1 MQHHS
6 KRLRGAVFPVAWRVV
21 GVVALCVAALSLLV
35 FRSIPH
41 ARAMGLSRMITGT
54 ISSSPASGPVGT
66 TISVSGSGWGG
77 TDGTPVS
84 FGYMVNSSCSI
95 VADSQNGS
103 LSGGNFSGWFRW
115 PSGTAL
121 YTYSVCAMIGNT
133 LAVAGNFTVL
143 SFSPPAVSISP
154 SRLVPNAQA
163 TITATN
169 YYPAGT
175 PVHFYWMS
183 GNTIV
188 ENLYSVASNTSGVAV
203 LTFIVPKLSIA
214 NGSYTINASAD
225 GGQPG
230 TLFSSV
236 NFTYAAPG
244 VSPSPTP
251 RPSPTTTPAVTPT
264 TTTTPAATPTTRTSA
279 TVTTASPTA
288 GVSPTVGNG
297 QTPTTSGTN
306 SGNNGNTNTG
316 TSTASSPDN
325 FLLIAGMAVLS
336 GALLAGVALLLLFRR
351 RRKAAARAKMM
362 PPRRPASPAQAP
374 LFNQYYPQSVPLY
387 NGAMLPPLNNAPPL
401 NGSLPGNANPLSY
414 PSYNPLPAPTMF
426 APRPG
431 TMSAVPLTPAPVPVA
446 AGAWEGNGNAVAPV
460 ANPATGAMPPTLPPP
475 LPTLSQPPAWLS
487 DPALDAMR
495 RQAQSGLFVAP
506 RPFKDKRSQ

>member
-1 MQHHS
+1 MQHQTN
-6 KRLRGAVFPVAWRVV
+6 RLRWAVLPVAWRVG
-21 GVVALCVAALSLLV
+21 GVVALCFAALSFLV

-41 ARAMGLSRMITGT
+41 AKATGLSRMIPGT

-66 TISVSGSGWGG
+66 TISVSGSGWEGS
-77 TDGTPVS
+77 DGTPVS
-84 FGYMVNSSCSI
+84 FGYIVNSSCSI

-103 LSGGNFSGWFRW
+103 LSGGSFSGWFRW

-121 YTYSVCAMIGNT
+121 YTYSICAMIGNT
-133 LAVAGNFTVL
+133 IALAGNFSVL

-154 SRLVPNAQA
+154 STLAPNAQA

-169 YYPAGT
+169 YFPTGT
-175 PVHFYWMS
+175 PVHFLWMS
-183 GNTIV
+183 GNTVV

-203 LTFIVPKLSIA
+203 LTFMVPKLSIA
-214 NGSYTINASAD
+214 NGSYTIDASAD
-225 GGQPG
+225 GSQPG

-236 NFTYAAPG
+236 NFTYTAPG

-264 TTTTPAATPTTRTSA
+264 TTKTPAATPTTRASA

-288 GVSPTVGNG
+288 GATPTVGNG
-297 QTPTTSGTN
+297 QTPTTNGTN

-316 TSTASSPDN
+316 TSTSSSPDN

-336 GALLAGVALLLLFRR
+336 GALLAGVALLWLLSR
-351 RRKAAARAKMM
+351 RRKAAARAKVM
-362 PPRRPASPAQAP
+362 PPRLPGSPGQAP
-374 LFNQYYPQSVPLY
+374 LVNPYYPQSVPMY
-387 NGAMLPPLNNAPPL
+387 NGAMLPPLNNALPL

-414 PSYNPLPAPTMF
+414 PSYNPVPAPTMF

-431 TMSAVPLTPAPVPVA
+431 TMPAMLLTPAPVG
-446 AGAWEGNGNAVAPV
+446 AGAWEGNGNRVAPV
-460 ANPATGAMPPTLPPP
+460 AHPDTGAMPPPLPPP
-475 LPTLSQPPAWLS
+475 LPPLSQPPAWLS

-506 RPFKDKRSQ
+506 RTFKDERSK